1 MENREKGGFEY
12 VKEIVK
18 DIVTKLLL
26 PPVKRHLDYFF
37 CFHDN
42 IRDLEGEVRCLE
54 RERRDMDQKIQE
66 GRFRAESA
74 NPEVENWSNEAAQRL
89 EEARRILRRGHELKP
104 WNIILWYLVGKS
116 AKVTA
121 QGISRLRRE
130 GNSITITHPANPR
143 SMGSI
148 SHEQTLVFESRRRAE
163 DDIVEFLKDNHVGI
177 IAICGVEGVGK
188 TTMVQIIEDRVRR
201 EGLFDEVVPVVVGPQ
216 IDMLKIQKE
225 MAEILGLRLREE
237 SLVGRA
243 HKIRTRLLDE
253 RRKLVIFDDVWESF
267 ELKDIGVPFGGCK
280 IILTSR
286 SRDVC
291 EEMDAHKVV
300 QIEALDE
307 EEAWRLFSAK
317 SGGECVDNSEL
328 RPIAEAVA
336 AECRGLPLALVT
348 TGKALKN
355 RSIHAWE
362 DWLLQRRRANALG
375 K

>member
-1 MENREKGGFEY
+1 MENREKGRLEY

-18 DIVTKLLL
+18 DIVTDVLL

-74 NPEVENWSNEAAQRL
+74 NPEVENWSNEADQRL

-104 WNIILWYLVGKS
+104 WNIILWYLAGKS

-121 QGISRLRRE
+121 Q
-130 GNSITITHPANPR
+130 
-143 SMGSI
+143 
-148 SHEQTLVFESRRRAE
+148 
-163 DDIVEFLKDNHVGI
+163 
-177 IAICGVEGVGK
+177 AICGVEGVGK
-188 TTMVQIIEDRVRR
+188 TTMVQIIEDRVRK
-201 EGLFDEVVPVVVGPQ
+201 EGLFDEVVVVVVGPR
-216 IDMLKIQKE
+216 IDMLKIHKE

-253 RRKLVIFDDVWESF
+253 RRKLVIFDNVWESF
-267 ELKDIGVPFGGCK
+267 ELKDIGVPFRGCK

-286 SRDVC
+286 SRDVS

-307 EEAWRLFSAK
+307 EEAWRLLSAK
-317 SGGECVDNSEL
+317 YGGECVDNSEL

-336 AECRGLPLALVT
+336 AECRGLPLALVA

-362 DWLLQRRRANALG
+362 YWLLQRRRANALG
-375 K
+375 E